1 MNRSSKK
8 AVTGARGVRK
18 LTHASAVKGRASAVK
33 GRASTVKGASA
44 VKGRASTVKGT
55 SAVKGRASTVKGRA
69 STVKG
74 RKAAL
79 PTTEETKEEPPTPQ
93 DISAQTIQRAWISH
107 MNKTIFQLLKH
118 TIRAA
123 ECCVPYEILKNVSPA
138 EAQLMKDPSMK
149 CKVRFRFSGEKFPPF
164 IVFKIFHQ
172 TRGHGYKYFSGKT
185 VLNPSIKGSTDAYKM
200 MGRKKFHE
208 QLVEDERLSQK
219 FKITDEID
227 IVTLQDYMQYS
238 SLLDETPA
246 SFGGRNNCW
255 RRLSLKNIPRA
266 MMIYDIVHYAE
277 SKVISDRLQKKMSYL
292 LQKPRTEEMRQDQL
306 RTVSEVRSKRPVRR
320 PHQQQS
326 QIKHLD
332 HQSKQAQ
339 MKAEKMKKAEKEK
352 NVISGASVVTEPQK
366 DIPDKKR
373 ETILVFTCSKFDLL
387 KYREISPDEKL
398 EKRKKK
404 LFSWCHDVYI
414 HRFPPF

>member
-18 LTHASAVKGRASAVK
+18 LTQ
-33 GRASTVKGASA
+33 
-44 VKGRASTVKGT
+44 
-55 SAVKGRASTVKGRA
+55 ASTVKGRA
-69 STVKG
+69 SAVKG

-79 PTTEETKEEPPTPQ
+79 PTTEETKEVPLTPK

-118 TIRAA
+118 TVRAA
-123 ECCVPYEILKNVSPA
+123 ECCVPYEILKNVSPIEA
-138 EAQLMKDPSMK
+138 ELMKDPSMK
-149 CKVRFRFSGEKFPPF
+149 CKVRFRFSGENFPPF
-164 IVFKIFHQ
+164 IVFKIFHH

-185 VLNPSIKGSTDAYKM
+185 VLNSSIKGSTDAYKM
-200 MGRKKFHE
+200 MGWKKFHE

-219 FKITDEID
+219 FKITDKVD

-246 SFGGRNNCW
+246 CIGGRNNCW
-255 RRLSLKNIPRA
+255 RRLSLKNIPRT

-277 SKVISDRLQKKMSYL
+277 SRVISTRLQKKMSYL
-292 LQKPRTEEMRQDQL
+292 RQKPRTEEMRQDQL
-306 RTVSEVRSKRPVRR
+306 RTISEVRSKQPVRR
-320 PHQQQS
+320 PQQQS

-332 HQSKQAQ
+332 HRSKQAQ
-339 MKAEKMKKAEKEK
+339 MKAEKIKKAEKEK
-352 NVISGASVVTEPQK
+352 NVISGTYVVTELQK
-366 DIPDKKR
+366 DTPDKNQ
-373 ETILVFTCSKFDLL
+373 ETIVVFSCPEFDLV
-387 KYREISPDEKL
+387 KYREISSDEKL
-398 EKRKKK
+398 EKRKEKP
-404 LFSWCHDVYI
+404 FSWCHDVYI